1 MWDASRA
8 RDPMSVQVVVRD
20 VREGLTFLV
29 GHDGVRSMTIVGT
42 LMMVSIGGYMA
53 LTVVWLDRVLG
64 LGTEGW
70 RFGVTYVAWAIG
82 GLAASLTVPRLV
94 RFVAPARITLVA
106 VPFAAGFGVVTSRVT
121 TWWVAALLYVGWA
134 AAVTM
139 VVVNSISY
147 RQAVTPEHL
156 QGRVNTAG
164 RMLSWGIGW
173 TGGAL
178 LSGILVGPLGLRPTA
193 LAFASVAVLA
203 AAFAWSSPLRR
214 IAAEPSTP
222 TTVGA

>member
-1 MWDASRA
+1 M
-8 RDPMSVQVVVRD
+8 
-20 VREGLTFLV
+20 
-29 GHDGVRSMTIVGT
+29 
-42 LMMVSIGGYMA
+42 
-53 LTVVWLDRVLG
+53 
-64 LGTEGW
+64 
-70 RFGVTYVAWAIG
+70 
-82 GLAASLTVPRLV
+82 
-94 RFVAPARITLVA
+94 
-106 VPFAAGFGVVTSRVT
+106 T

-178 LSGILVGPLGLRPTA
+178 LSGILVDPLGLRPTA

-222 TTVGA
+222 ATVGA